1 MSFLT
6 STFQSWEKTC
16 YNITPLLK
24 IYNMMYTKIVKKEVF
39 LGGFTSEDIILNIG
53 CGAAPFTAIHLKN
66 LTGAKIIAIDKD
78 TEALEKASYVIANM
92 GLKKDIE
99 LVEADALLHLPTT
112 FTAALTALQVE
123 PKKEILDKLISN
135 GEKGARFVFRQ
146 PKSLLKSQYDYLE
159 TLHPPVSEVSQSMK
173 TFDKSILY
181 IKDKYSDKYLSHF
194 A

>member
-1 MSFLT
+1 
-6 STFQSWEKTC
+6 
-16 YNITPLLK
+16 
-24 IYNMMYTKIVKKEVF
+24 MYTKIVKKEVF